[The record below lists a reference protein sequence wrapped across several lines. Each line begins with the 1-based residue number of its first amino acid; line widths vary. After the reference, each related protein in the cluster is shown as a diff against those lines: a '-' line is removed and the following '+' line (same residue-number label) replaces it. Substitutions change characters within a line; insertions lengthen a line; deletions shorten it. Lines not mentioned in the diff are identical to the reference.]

1 MFSPQLPE
9 KLERNMFWINMLG
22 YSHAMVNPVIYIT
35 LNEKFRQEFC
45 KAVSWHKKTS
55 RSDDSMLQKQ
65 MKN

>member
-45 KAVSWHKKTS
+45 NTWHKTTS
-55 RSDDSMLQKQ
+55 RSDSMLQKQ

>member
-9 KLERNMFWINMLG
+9 KLERNIFWINMLG

-45 KAVSWHKKTS
+45 KAVSWHKTTS
-55 RSDDSMLQKQ
+55 RSDSMSQKK
-65 MKN
+65 MKK